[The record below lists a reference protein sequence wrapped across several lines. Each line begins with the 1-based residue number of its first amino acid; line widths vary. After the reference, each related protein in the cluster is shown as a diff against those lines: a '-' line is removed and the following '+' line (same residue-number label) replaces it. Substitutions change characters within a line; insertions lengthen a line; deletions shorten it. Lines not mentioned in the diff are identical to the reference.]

1 MRRGLQPSKSFNQS
15 FSSGAAISGDL
26 LSAVIS
32 TRYILGFRKDNPNVF
47 NMLVQNL
54 PHCQRHK
61 MHMLLILLALCLR
74 KSDGISH
81 LFSIAYAFAGN
92 GCLLASAR
100 AHHSEAV
107 PIADL
112 TAAELDAKITALAG
126 SRGLSRLLKEALEEE
141 RTRR

>member
-1 MRRGLQPSKSFNQS
+1 MHV
-15 FSSGAAISGDL
+15 AAISGDL

-54 PHCQRHK
+54 PHWQRHK

-92 GCLLASAR
+92 GCAR
-100 AHHSEAV
+100 
-107 PIADL
+107 
-112 TAAELDAKITALAG
+112 
-126 SRGLSRLLKEALEEE
+126 
-141 RTRR
+141 RTIFHVQ